1 MLLRHLAQM
10 HAESG
15 DETIEDELE
24 EPRYQEEFNRVL
36 EEHPLLF
43 NSSPPFLQRLRTC
56 HDSAQPLS
64 PCSARL
70 SVGLYPEESNP
81 VNRLTA
87 SSAPRRVRIS
97 LWYANP
103 TQEPVGCGTLWACAF
118 ARAIYK
124 RPSAI
129 E

>member
-1 MLLRHLAQM
+1 M

-70 SVGLYPEESNP
+70 SAGLYPEESNP

-97 LWYANP
+97 LWMRTRLRNQWAAGP
-103 TQEPVGCGTLWACAF
+103 SGPVPLPGRYT
-118 ARAIYK
+118 RD
-124 RPSAI
+124 RPPS
-129 E
+129 